1 MTKKVLIVEDEEQ
14 ARLYLAKMIAV
25 SFPDMEIQFAATPEE
40 ALFVLER
47 NKTDL
52 LFLDVEMPG
61 MSGLEMLQTLRD
73 KLSEL
78 AVIVVS
84 GYNRVE
90 YLKKAIRLNVVDYLN
105 KPVDPDEL
113 GKAINKA
120 FNGNPVRE
128 HNSVE
133 LKISL
138 NTEHG
143 TMKIAPE
150 KLLYFCSQKRS
161 SIVIFADDEKDVMVH
176 ENLMNL
182 EKSLPDDI
190 FKRVSRQC
198 IINVNY
204 LILVKKEHKELTL
217 KAKNKEIR
225 LSKIFPQVIKELA
238 K

>member
-1 MTKKVLIVEDEEQ
+1 MKKKALIVDDEEQ

-25 SFPDMEIQFAATPEE
+25 SFPDMEILFAATPEE

-47 NKTDL
+47 NKTDI

-78 AVIVVS
+78 PVIVVS

-113 GKAINKA
+113 ELAVNKA
-120 FNGNPVRE
+120 FDGNPVRE
-128 HNSVE
+128 LIPTEH
-133 LKISL
+133 KISL
-138 NTEHG
+138 NTERG
-143 TMKIAPE
+143 TMIVAPE
-150 KLLYFCSQKRS
+150 KLLYLCTQKRS
-161 SIVIFADDEKDVMVH
+161 SIIIFADDEKDVIVH
-176 ENLMNL
+176 DNLMSL
-182 EKSLPDDI
+182 EKSLTGDI

-204 LILVKKEHKELTL
+204 LILVKKERKELTL
-217 KAKNKEIR
+217 KAKNKEVK
-225 LSKIFPQVIKELA
+225 LSKIYPKIIRELT